1 VVRHSVVVEAAVAV
15 EVEEAAAAAAV
26 VEGVDEWILLV
37 SVFV

>member
-15 EVEEAAAAAAV
+15 EVEEAAAAAV